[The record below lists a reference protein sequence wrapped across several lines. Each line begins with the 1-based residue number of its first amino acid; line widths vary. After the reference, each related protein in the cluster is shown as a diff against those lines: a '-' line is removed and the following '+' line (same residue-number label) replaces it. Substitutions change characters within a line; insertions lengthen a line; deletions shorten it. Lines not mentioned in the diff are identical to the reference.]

1 MQHQRQKDRK
11 ANSSWGSRAEG
22 HGNQGRSGGPC
33 LPSVRNPRMTAHAN
47 GVSKMRLSAM
57 FAE

>member
-1 MQHQRQKDRK
+1 MQHQRQKDTERQTVPGE
-11 ANSSWGSRAEG
+11 AVPRATG
-22 HGNQGRSGGPC
+22 TRDGRGAR

-47 GVSKMRLSAM
+47 GVLKMRLSAM